1 MLATFVRGELVA
13 TINSVNSA
21 LHMSMTDITLLMV
34 QKATEE
40 DGVLVKLV
48 EQIGRG
54 FPESQHDI
62 DESIR
67 EYHKFRHSL
76 HVMDGVTCYKG
87 RLIIPA
93 TLRKEILGAIHAAHQ
108 GVSSMN
114 NRVEQ
119 SVFWPGI
126 TVDIVNSRH
135 TCGTCTRKAPSQ
147 PAGKP
152 VPPPVAEYPFQLV
165 VGDYFSIQGYN
176 YLVLGDRFSGWISLY
191 STGKGEFDGKK
202 LEEILRDYF
211 TTFNIP
217 EEFSS
222 DGGPQMMSGVVQDC
236 LRRWGVS
243 HRLSSA
249 YFPHSNYHA

>member
-1 MLATFVRGELVA
+1 MLSQGDRPQSPCTLYRCLTCWTMDMDDTATLEKGEPMA
-13 TINSVNSA
+13 TIKSVNNA
-21 LHMSMTDITLLMV
+21 QELTVITLPMV

-62 DESIR
+62 DDSIR

-76 HVMDGVTCYKG
+76 HVMDGVACYKG

-93 TLRKEILGAIHAAHQ
+93 ILRKEILGAIHAAHQ

-135 TCGTCTRKAPSQ
+135 TCGTCIREAPSQ
-147 PAGKP
+147 PAGMP
-152 VPPPVAEYPFQLV
+152 VPPPVAEYPFQMV
-165 VGDYFSIQGYN
+165 FGSIVPRQ
-176 YLVLGDRFSGWISLY
+176 
-191 STGKGEFDGKK
+191 
-202 LEEILRDYF
+202 
-211 TTFNIP
+211 IP
-217 EEFSS
+217 ESTAWWKVVFSF
-222 DGGPQMMSGVVQDC
+222 VC
-236 LRRWGVS
+236 VS
-243 HRLSSA
+243 
-249 YFPHSNYHA
+249 